1 MKDAASPDRF
11 QGVNGQHYEKGL
23 ADVVQT
29 EAVGADQGLGLIPPN
44 RATNGQKAGL
54 QGGKDQLEAVERAPQ
69 VVKMVLAEAGFDQTT
84 PGAVAVG
91 LTGPSPGAK
100 AAPRQSASYHYQKDS
115 LSTHELDLKTH
126 KDLALR
132 CLNSAKRKRKGS

>member
-54 QGGKDQLEAVERAPQ
+54 QGGKDLVPNLQVSQNPETLFALLEME
-69 VVKMVLAEAGFDQTT
+69 MVDFLPAG
-84 PGAVAVG
+84 GG
-91 LTGPSPGAK
+91 RTGPAGCEDGP
-100 AAPRQSASYHYQKDS
+100 
-115 LSTHELDLKTH
+115 
-126 KDLALR
+126 
-132 CLNSAKRKRKGS
+132 C